1 MPEEEEVVLCG
12 TGTVEY
18 KCMFF
23 LYSLLMG
30 SVDMQETKILFGEL
44 VMMRTT
50 AEHATTNI

>member
-1 MPEEEEVVLCG
+1 MPEEEEEEVVLCG
-12 TGTVEY
+12 TGSVEC
-18 KCMFF
+18 KCKFF

-50 AEHATTNI
+50 NI